1 MGQREQ
7 MREQIVKEATAIFSH
22 FGFKKTTMDDIARAT
37 NKGKSS
43 LYYYFSSKEE
53 VFEAVVEREVLH
65 LRKRLRLAINSSE
78 DPKEKLKNYV
88 LTRMQTIQKLV
99 NLFSALKSDYLQNLD
114 FVDKIRRKYETNE
127 IEMFKE
133 VLEYGI
139 RRNYFQIQD
148 IELASIAIVTALKGM
163 EPQLINSEDNK
174 TEFEERLMSIINVLF
189 YGIVKR

>member
-7 MREQIVKEATAIFSH
+7 MREQIVKEASAIFSH
-22 FGFKKTTMDDIARAT
+22 FGFRKTTMDDIARAT

-43 LYYYFSSKEE
+43 LYYYFNSKEE
-53 VFEAVVEREVLH
+53 VFEAVVEREIAH

-78 DPKEKLKNYV
+78 DPKEKLKNSV
-88 LTRMQTIQKLV
+88 LNRMQAIQELE
-99 NLFSALKSDYLQNLD
+99 NLSAALKSDYLQN
-114 FVDKIRRKYETNE
+114 FGFIKKIRRKYEINE

-148 IELASIAIVTALKGM
+148 LDLASVAIVTALKGM
-163 EPQLINSEDNK
+163 EPQLMSSEDNK
-174 TEFEERLMSIINVLF
+174 VEFEERLISIINVLF

>member
-1 MGQREQ
+1 VGQREQ